1 MPIEIVQMA
10 ALYEP
15 VMVVV
20 VASRW
25 FLGLEV
31 GWHGGW
37 MVSRVAVGGKWG
49 MWRWIEGVVGE
60 DYMGKKV

>member
-25 FLGLEV
+25 FLGLSAWWLD
-31 GWHGGW
+31 GLTSG
-37 MVSRVAVGGKWG
+37 SRGEMG
-49 MWRWIEGVVGE
+49 MWHWIEGVVGG